1 MNKQVF
7 LEELR
12 KSLAGFPQDE
22 VDGRLAFYGEMIDDR
37 IEEGLAEEE
46 AVAEL
51 GPVDRIAEQTVS
63 EIPIQKLVKEKIK
76 TERRLRPWQIV
87 LLVVGAPLWVA
98 LLIAALAV
106 LLAVYMVIWAV
117 IVALWAADAAF
128 ALSAVGGLAAAVML
142 FVRKDPVQGLLMIS
156 AALVLAGLAIFAFYG
171 CLAATKGAAILTKK
185 IALGIK
191 SKLRRKGA
199 AQ

>member
-76 TERRLRPWQIV
+76 TERKLRPWQIV

-106 LLAVYMVIWAV
+106 LLAVYVVIWA
-117 IVALWAADAAF
+117 IVLALWAVELAFVVSAA
-128 ALSAVGGLAAAVML
+128 GGLAAAVML

-191 SKLRRKGA
+191 SKLRRKEA
-199 AQ
+199 AK